1 MDIKEIPIKKSM
13 GYMPN
18 LGRIK
23 PKIPIKKKLIIATML
38 IAISSI
44 PGFYDQKCLLSL
56 TINIVNMPINISNI
70 VVKL

>member
-1 MDIKEIPIKKSM
+1 VDIKEIPIKKSM

-56 TINIVNMPINISNI
+56 TINISNI